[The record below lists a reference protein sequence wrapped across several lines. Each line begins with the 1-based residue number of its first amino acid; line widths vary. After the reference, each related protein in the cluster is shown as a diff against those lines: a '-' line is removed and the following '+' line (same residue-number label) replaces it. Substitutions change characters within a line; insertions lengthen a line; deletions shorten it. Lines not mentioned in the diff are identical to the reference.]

1 MIDKELEALL
11 RISTALTSTNSRRE
25 VLYLLVRE
33 IAQALSVIRCSVI
46 LVDETSPV
54 AKVVATHEDPL
65 LEEVKIELKK
75 YPEIQEAVYT
85 GQSVLISDV
94 RTDTRMAPVLE
105 SLKHLDIRSILVI
118 PMVYHEQILG
128 TLFLRTSRARQAF
141 TKAEQLFCLIAARIA
156 ANSLLGLSRYQM
168 VVREKQQLA
177 KEVGRDPLTRMFN
190 QRSLYKRL
198 EEELDIAK
206 RYHRS
211 LSYLMVDIDNFKEVN
226 DRFGHRRGDDLL
238 KHVARTIRRTI
249 RKVDVLARYGGDE
262 FGIILPE
269 TDANGGYVQ
278 SERIRKAIYQM
289 RLPIPPNNIGC
300 AVSIGVASFPDETTQ
315 NVEDL
320 IRRADEALY
329 LAKNQGKNRTV
340 VSGATPSE

>member
-1 MIDKELEALL
+1 MIEKELEALL
-11 RISTALTSTNSRRE
+11 RISTALTSTNSRQE

-33 IAQALSVIRCSVI
+33 IAEVLGVIRCSVI
-46 LVDETSPV
+46 LVDETSLV

-65 LEEVKIELKK
+65 IEEVKIELKK
-75 YPEIQEAVYT
+75 YPEIQEAVRT
-85 GQSVLISDV
+85 GKSVFIADV
-94 RTDTRMAPVLE
+94 WTDTRMAPVLE
-105 SLKHLDIRSILVI
+105 SLKHLDIRSIFVI

-141 TKAEQLFCLIAARIA
+141 TKAEQLFCQIAARIA

-190 QRSLYKRL
+190 QGSLYKRL
-198 EEELDIAK
+198 EEELAIAK

-226 DRFGHRRGDDLL
+226 DRFGHRRGDQLL
-238 KHVARTIRRTI
+238 KQVARTIRRTI
-249 RKVDVLARYGGDE
+249 RKADVLARYGGDE

-269 TDANGGYVQ
+269 TDTKGGYVQ
-278 SERIRKAIYQM
+278 AERIRKAICQI
-289 RLPIPPNNIGC
+289 RLPISSRKIRC
-300 AVSIGVASFPDETTQ
+300 AVSIGVASFFDETTQ
-315 NVEDL
+315 TVEDL

-329 LAKNQGKNRTV
+329 LAKNQGKNRTI
-340 VSGATPSE
+340 VSGATTAK